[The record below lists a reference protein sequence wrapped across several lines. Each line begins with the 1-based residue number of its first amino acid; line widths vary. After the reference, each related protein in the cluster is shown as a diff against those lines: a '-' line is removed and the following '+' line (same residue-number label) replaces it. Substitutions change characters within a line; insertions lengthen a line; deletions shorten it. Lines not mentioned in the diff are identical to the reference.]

1 MHLIKSRAYTVN
13 RRRILYMKLPKR
25 ITRTLKMSLI
35 FISLAVVFVAPG
47 VMKCSGSVDVPEGKS
62 STQI

>member
-1 MHLIKSRAYTVN
+1 
-13 RRRILYMKLPKR
+13 MKLSKR
-25 ITRTLKMSLI
+25 ITRTLSMSLI

>member
-1 MHLIKSRAYTVN
+1 
-13 RRRILYMKLPKR
+13 MKLSKR
-25 ITRTLKMSLI
+25 ITRTLRISLI
-35 FISLAVVFVAPG
+35 FMSLAVVFVVPG

>member
-1 MHLIKSRAYTVN
+1 
-13 RRRILYMKLPKR
+13 MKLSKR
-25 ITRTLKMSLI
+25 ITRTLRISLI
-35 FISLAVVFVAPG
+35 FLSLAVVFVVPG

>member
-1 MHLIKSRAYTVN
+1 
-13 RRRILYMKLPKR
+13 MKLSKR
-25 ITRTLKMSLI
+25 ITKTLRISLI
-35 FISLAVVFVAPG
+35 FISLAVVFVVPG

>member
-1 MHLIKSRAYTVN
+1 
-13 RRRILYMKLPKR
+13 MKLSKR
-25 ITRTLKMSLI
+25 ITRTLRISLI
-35 FISLAVVFVAPG
+35 FLSLAVIFVAPG

>member
-1 MHLIKSRAYTVN
+1 MRLS
-13 RRRILYMKLPKR
+13 KR
-25 ITRTLKMSLI
+25 ITKTLRISLI
-35 FISLAVVFVAPG
+35 SISLAIVFVVPG

>member
-1 MHLIKSRAYTVN
+1 
-13 RRRILYMKLPKR
+13 MKLSKR
-25 ITRTLKMSLI
+25 ITRTLRISLV
-35 FISLAVVFVAPG
+35 FISLAVVFVVPG

>member
-1 MHLIKSRAYTVN
+1 
-13 RRRILYMKLPKR
+13 MKLSKR
-25 ITRTLKMSLI
+25 ITKTLRVSLI
-35 FISLAVVFVAPG
+35 FISLAAIFVAPG